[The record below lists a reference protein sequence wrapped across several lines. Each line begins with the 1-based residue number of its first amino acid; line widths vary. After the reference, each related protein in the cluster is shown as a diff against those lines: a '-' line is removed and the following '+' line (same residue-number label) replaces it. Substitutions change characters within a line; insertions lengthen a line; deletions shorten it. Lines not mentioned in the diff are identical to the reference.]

1 MKTRYVLL
9 AVLVALVATLL
20 LLRDLDNSAHA
31 TKAVATSLAYQ
42 ADIYGGTGLETI
54 EYLSDL
60 QFHSWGNFGINAH
73 VLRSRLRTSGDEIAY
88 AISASDPDAFAFN
101 VIDQFSHTLQLH
113 VTNSMYSAG
122 TVTEPATNTLHF
134 VWKIEDQGLHLNL
147 HRTAILE
154 SEPNVTTEH
163 IVREEFAIENLG
175 TPL

>member
-1 MKTRYVLL
+1 MGILSPTEGPLSSGTETEHLQNLSLHPRDEGQFVHSNGESEMKTRYVLL

-73 VLRSRLRTSGDEIAY
+73 VLRSRLRTSGDE
-88 AISASDPDAFAFN
+88 
-101 VIDQFSHTLQLH
+101 
-113 VTNSMYSAG
+113 
-122 TVTEPATNTLHF
+122 
-134 VWKIEDQGLHLNL
+134 
-147 HRTAILE
+147 
-154 SEPNVTTEH
+154 
-163 IVREEFAIENLG
+163 
-175 TPL
+175 